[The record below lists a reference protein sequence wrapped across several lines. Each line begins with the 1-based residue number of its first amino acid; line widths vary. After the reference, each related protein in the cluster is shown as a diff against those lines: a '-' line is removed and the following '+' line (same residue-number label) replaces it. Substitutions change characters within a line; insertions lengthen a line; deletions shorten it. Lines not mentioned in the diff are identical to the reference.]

1 MRPDTSSY
9 PHYFNTY
16 IKLVPEENIVQAI
29 ELHSPYAMQF
39 FSSISEE
46 QSLYKYADEK
56 WTVKEILQHVIDAER
71 IFAYRALAL
80 ARGEQN
86 ALPGFDE
93 VNYAK
98 NADTNNRHWSS
109 LVKEFIHVR
118 SSSEDLIKSLD
129 ESKMQITGSVSDYR
143 ISVLAILYTLAGHC
157 IHHINII
164 KERYLDI
171 D

>member
-9 PHYFNTY
+9 PQYFNTY

-46 QSLYKYADEK
+46 QSMYKYADEK

-129 ESKMQITGSVSDYR
+129 ESKMQITGNVSDYR